1 MRGGCPTL
9 AALCTDVYGEV
20 VGCERKDIAWGAH
33 LPRLARWL
41 ECIERGWMLP
51 AEAAALPHLC
61 TMLAGAVIAPLLL
74 ELRMLSSS
82 YTAKA
87 DEAAHEHAAAIVSL
101 AAVDDASASA
111 TGRFFAHQRSGEY
124 SAERKELT
132 LSDAG
137 LYVVERCPAFGVCL
151 SYRPMLNLLA
161 EAAYGTTAEVFR

>member
-1 MRGGCPTL
+1 M
-9 AALCTDVYGEV
+9 
-20 VGCERKDIAWGAH
+20 KS
-33 LPRLARWL
+33 
-41 ECIERGWMLP
+41 
-51 AEAAALPHLC
+51 AEAKSLIKKAARGEKWRTIQTIPK
-61 TMLAGAVIAPLLL
+61 GAKKQPAAKPQKKKVKAAAKEPEPPKKAP
-74 ELRMLSSS
+74 
-82 YTAKA
+82 KA

-111 TGRFFAHQRSGEY
+111 TGRFFAHQRWGEY

-137 LYVVERCPAFGVCL
+137 LDVVERCPAFGVCL